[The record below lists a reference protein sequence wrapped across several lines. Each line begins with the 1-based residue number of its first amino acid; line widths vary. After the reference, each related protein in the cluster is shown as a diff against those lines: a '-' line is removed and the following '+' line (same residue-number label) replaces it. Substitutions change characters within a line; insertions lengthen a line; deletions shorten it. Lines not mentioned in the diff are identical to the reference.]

1 MGTEKFIVTGAAG
14 FIGSNVVRGLNQRGV
29 TEIIAVDH
37 LDSPGK
43 AANLLNLKIMDYYD
57 RDEFLQLVEQR
68 YDFGALSAVIHEG
81 ACTSTVEQDG
91 AYMMRNNFSYSKQL
105 LAYCLERGVFFQYA
119 STAGVYGQNTQ
130 SREVPQNESPRTI
143 YAYSKLLFDCWV
155 RRCFR
160 DARSPV
166 VALRYFN
173 VYGSGEGHKG
183 FMRSSPLAFYSQLRE
198 RGWAGVFA
206 GDEKVPAS
214 EHLRDFV
221 SVDDVVAVKLWFL
234 DQSVSGIFNVGTGS
248 SRTFEEVAK
257 TVVDSFGQGEYRHI
271 PFPEK
276 LKAGYQF
283 LTRADLTALRRV
295 GYRDSFVEMQA
306 GVSAYIQHLLRED
319 QLPQ

>member
-14 FIGSNVVRGLNQRGV
+14 LIGSNVVRGLNQQGV

-37 LDSPGK
+37 LDSLGK
-43 AANLLNLKIMDYYD
+43 AANLQGLKIMDYYD
-57 RDEFLQLVEQR
+57 RDEFMQLVEKH

-91 AYMMRNNFSYSKQL
+91 VYMMRNNFSYSKQL
-105 LAYCLERGVFFQYA
+105 LAYCLERDVFFQYA

-130 SREVPQNESPRTI
+130 FQEVPENEKPRTI

-155 RRCFR
+155 RRRFQ

-173 VYGSGEGHKG
+173 VYGRGEGHKG
-183 FMRSSPLAFYSQLRE
+183 FMRSTPLVFYSQLRE

-206 GDEKVPAS
+206 GDEAVPAS
-214 EHLRDFV
+214 GHLRDFV

-234 DQSVSGIFNVGTGS
+234 NQSVSGIFNVGTGS
-248 SRTFEEVAK
+248 NWAFEEVAK
-257 TVVDSFGQGEYRHI
+257 AVVDNFGQGEYRYI

-283 LTRADLTALRRV
+283 LTRADLTSLRRV
-295 GYRDSFVEMQA
+295 GYRNSFVEMPD
-306 GVSAYIQHLLRED
+306 GVSAYIRYLLAED
-319 QLPQ
+319 HKSQ